1 MSASFGNRFI
11 RQFFHAADEWLVDEP
26 LVRWGRG
33 ADWNIGLSFEG
44 SGSFGASGSGKSSGG
59 VRLQTSAMMRAGF
72 GLLFMTTKST
82 APSDTEM
89 CWVMAREAGRENS
102 VVPVG
107 PSHGL
112 GFNLLRHEMLAAQE
126 AGQLGDMAGNVAAL
140 FSAAAELA
148 LPSRETKGGEHIW
161 RQAVESLV
169 RHAVTVVFNATGD
182 LRLDDIVAV
191 VKSAPQSLGQVRD
204 NAWCRESACVQML
217 ERATAHG
224 ERNVCLARDYF
235 LTEFPSYPPDTKN
248 SVIFTF
254 SAGCADL
261 FQREPLHSL
270 FFAAT
275 DYTPDILLDGAIL
288 LCDCPV
294 LQYREVGKIANGLLR
309 LSAQRTIERRAKHA
323 SKRPVAFVWDEC
335 QKTLLRSDAVFQ
347 ETARSACCATVA
359 ATQHIPVLRDAVGPE
374 LAATFL
380 GNLRTKLFF
389 QNNEPETGDFMRRLC
404 GQKEIKRRTTN
415 RGADGREGSSETPVW
430 EDALP
435 AHATH
440 GLKTGG
446 KANGYKVTGFL
457 VVGSKQMRHGEP
469 YQKVLIHQKQLGRSW
484 WPFCK
489 RARVVA
495 RKRPAPDFRYL
506 RKEA

>member
-1 MSASFGNRFI
+1 MNSLLTKFLLHQANVWS
-11 RQFFHAADEWLVDEP
+11 VDEP
-26 LVRWGRG
+26 LLRWGRG
-33 ADWNIGLSFEG
+33 AKWNVGLSFEG
-44 SGSFGASGSGKSSGG
+44 SMHFGASGGGKTSGG
-59 VRLQTSAMMRAGF
+59 IRPQAVAVMRAGY
-72 GLLFMTTKST
+72 GALCLTTKGT
-82 APSDTEM
+82 PPSD
-89 CWVMAREAGRENS
+89 VDLFVAMAREAGRENS
-102 VVPVG
+102 VVIVG

-112 GFNLLRHEMLAAQE
+112 GFNVLRHEMTAARRDG
-126 AGQLGDMAGNVAAL
+126 AVGDMATNVAAL
-140 FSAAAELA
+140 FAAAADLA
-148 LPSRETKGGEHIW
+148 MPRRDGKNGEHIW
-161 RQAVESLV
+161 RQAVESLT
-169 RHAVTVVFNATGD
+169 RHAVTVVFAATDD
-182 LRLDDIVAV
+182 LRLDDIVSV
-191 VKSAPQSLGQVRD
+191 VKSAPQTATQLKD
-204 NAWCRESACVQML
+204 AAWCRESFCIGML
-217 ERATAHG
+217 ERATQRYPTD
-224 ERNVCLARDYF
+224 RNLGLARSYF
-235 LTEFPSYPPDTKN
+235 LSEFPSYPPDTRN
-248 SVIFTF
+248 SVLFTF
-254 SAGCADL
+254 GAGCADL
-261 FQREPLHSL
+261 FQRDPLHEM
-270 FFAAT
+270 FFAGT
-275 DYTPDILLDGAIL
+275 NYTPEIMLDGAIL
-288 LCDCPV
+288 VVDCPV
-294 LQYREVGKIANGLLR
+294 LEYREVGQIANGLLR
-309 LSAQRTIERRAKHA
+309 ICTQRVLERRAQHA
-323 SKRPVAFVWDEC
+323 SQRPVAILWDEA
-335 QKTLLRSDAVFQ
+335 QKTLLRSDVAFQ
-347 ETARSACCATVA
+347 DTARSARCATVA
-359 ATQHIPVLRDAVGPE
+359 ASQHVPALRDVVGKD
-374 LAATFL
+374 LAETFL